1 MGEGKE
7 VLVKDVCLV
16 KFSQC
21 LIISGCLIIVKVVSN
36 NNELVPNTGNDEL
49 VPKNDEQLPNDKN
62 QCLIM
67 MNFCLKIT
75 KQA

>member
-36 NNELVPNTGNDEL
+36 NNELVPNNDEL